1 MCALHRALP
10 VRHVRHAQMLYYA
23 FAVTRGF
30 TCGFYDAAFM
40 TRLYK
45 RTRDLFNNQRVA
57 LCIACQKRGN

>member
-10 VRHVRHAQMLYYA
+10 VRHVRHAQLLYYA

-30 TCGFYDAAFM
+30 TRGFT
-40 TRLYK
+40 TRLYT

>member
-30 TCGFYDAAFM
+30 TCGFYDAALPRGF
-40 TRLYK
+40 TRGHVIYL
-45 RTRDLFNNQRVA
+45 TTSVSH
-57 LCIACQKRGN
+57 CV

>member
-30 TCGFYDAAFM
+30 TRGFYDAALPRGF
-40 TRLYK
+40 TRGHVIYL
-45 RTRDLFNNQRVA
+45 TTSVSH
-57 LCIACQKRGN
+57 CV